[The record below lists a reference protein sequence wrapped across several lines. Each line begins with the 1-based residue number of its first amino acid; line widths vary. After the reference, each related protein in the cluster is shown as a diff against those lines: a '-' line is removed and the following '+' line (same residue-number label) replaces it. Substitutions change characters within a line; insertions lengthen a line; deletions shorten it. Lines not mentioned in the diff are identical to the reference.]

1 MRVEHLSSVSKVA
14 EFLGTPEDAVLQL
27 LSEGRLGGV
36 LIATLARRGVP
47 ITPGL
52 KNTVATIVQR
62 MDPRSVAL
70 GGASDPHRMMVAE
83 STITIMFTDIVEST
97 SLTQRLGDRRA
108 RELLRQHD
116 AIVRQYTRSY
126 GGIEVKSMGDGFMLT
141 FQSARRG
148 VGCAVAIQQ
157 ALDSYNQQH
166 LEAPIAVRMGLS
178 VGEPIREEK
187 DLFGMPVILAARI
200 SALARGGQI
209 LICQTVRALIASLG
223 EFRLRETGE
232 FQLKGVAGSHTLY
245 EVIWRQS

>member
-1 MRVEHLSSVSKVA
+1 MRVEHLSSITKVA
-14 EFLGTPEDAVLQL
+14 EFLGTPEDAVIQL
-27 LSEGRLGGV
+27 LHEGRLGGV
-36 LIATLARRGVP
+36 LVATLARRGVP

-52 KNTVATIVQR
+52 KNTVAMIVQK
-62 MDPRSVAL
+62 MDPRRAVVADAPDKGRL
-70 GGASDPHRMMVAE
+70 AVAE

-108 RELLRQHD
+108 REMLREHD
-116 AIVRQYTRSY
+116 SIVRQYTRAY
-126 GGIEVKSMGDGFMLT
+126 NGVEVKSMGDGFMLT

-166 LEAPIAVRMGLS
+166 PEAPIAVRMGLS

-209 LICQTVRALIASLG
+209 LICQTVCALIASLG
-223 EFRLRETGE
+223 EFSLREAGE
-232 FQLKGVAGSHTLY
+232 FQLKGIAGSHTLY
-245 EVIWRQS
+245 EVVWRET